1 MFLIYGYFNQINV
14 VLVIIKDFFQK
25 HYKKNKNLPIPFNV
39 KKIAHILY

>member
-25 HYKKNKNLPIPFNV
+25 HYKKN
-39 KKIAHILY
+39 